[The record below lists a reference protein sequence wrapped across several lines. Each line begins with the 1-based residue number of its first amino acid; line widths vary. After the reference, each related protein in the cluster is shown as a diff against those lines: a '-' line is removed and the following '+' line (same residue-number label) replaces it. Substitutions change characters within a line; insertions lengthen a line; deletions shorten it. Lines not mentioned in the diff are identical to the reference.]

1 MRAFWIGKLMII
13 FALLMVAVGVVRADS
28 VFTFES
34 DAVGTATQFSN
45 TQNGTTA
52 TFSSPADP
60 DGFEV
65 FPALGFLTLTGNFL
79 GPGANT
85 PAHTP
90 LTIAF
95 STNLNSISLDFGL
108 NDPGS
113 LTLMVFEG
121 ATLVGTVS
129 VTGVVPPG
137 FSQPE
142 GLISFDGATFN
153 SVVLNTPSANLFAID
168 NVDVATATVPEPST
182 LFLLCAGVVGLAITQ
197 RRRIS
202 RSG

>member
-1 MRAFWIGKLMII
+1 
-13 FALLMVAVGVVRADS
+13 
-28 VFTFES
+28 
-34 DAVGTATQFSN
+34 VGTATQFSN

-79 GPGANT
+79 GPGANS
-85 PAHTP
+85 PAQTP

-95 STNLNSISLDFGL
+95 SANVSSISLDFGL

-113 LTLMVFEG
+113 LTLMAYEG

-129 VTGVVPPG
+129 VAGVVPPG

-142 GLISFDGATFN
+142 GLISFEGATFD
-153 SVVLNTPSANLFAID
+153 SVILNTPSANLFAID
-168 NVDVATATVPEPST
+168 NVDVATAAVSEPST
-182 LFLLCAGVVGLAITQ
+182 LFLMCIGVVVLAFL
-197 RRRIS
+197 RRTIILQI
-202 RSG
+202 